1 VSAVLRRPHAA
12 SAGFNVHFVD
22 SFQECDQNDCNDG
35 NPSRTVDSY
44 TQLDV
49 FGSLTLRA
57 LGGETTLVVGVN
69 NVTDVTPPVIFNG
82 AAANFDTSA
91 YDVLGRFTYLRLTQ
105 AF

>member
-1 VSAVLRRPHAA
+1 VLQRPRAA
-12 SAGFNVHFVD
+12 SAGFNIHFIG
-22 SFQECDQNDCNDG
+22 SFQECEANDCNG
-35 NPSRTVDSY
+35 GRPSRTVDAY

-49 FGSLTLRA
+49 FGSLMFGA
-57 LGGETTLVVGVN
+57 LGGQTVLTVGVN
-69 NVTDVTPPVIFNG
+69 NATDATPPVIFNG